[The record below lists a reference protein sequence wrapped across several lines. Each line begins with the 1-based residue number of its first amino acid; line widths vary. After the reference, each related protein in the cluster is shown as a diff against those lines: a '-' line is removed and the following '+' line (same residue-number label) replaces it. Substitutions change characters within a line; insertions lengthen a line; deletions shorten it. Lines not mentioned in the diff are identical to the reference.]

1 MDKGVRTMKRAAV
14 TALLVLGAQFL
25 LCILLVRGGTPTD
38 KPGAGTGTS
47 PLGDGERQVRLLQED
62 GSVQTVSLAD
72 YLWSVVAAEMP
83 ASFEQQALC
92 AQAVAARTYWARLC
106 QGEKHEGADIC
117 TQSSCCQ
124 AYIPRAQA
132 MENWGDK
139 ATEYAGRI
147 AAAVEQTDT
156 LVVTSE
162 GQPIQALFFSSAP
175 GSTVDAQAVWG
186 RAVSYLVSVDS
197 PEGEEVPNYRSQV
210 SVSVEEFRTLARKT
224 WPEVD
229 LSGPVSGWLSDFVWE
244 PSGTVNTVKVGGVTV
259 KGGEVRKLLGLRS
272 ACFTV
277 TEADGVLAFHV
288 TGYGHGV
295 GMSQYGANALARQG
309 KDFRDILSWY
319 YTGTQITP
327 LGDVR

>member
-1 MDKGVRTMKRAAV
+1 MRRATV
-14 TALLVLGAQFL
+14 TALVVLVAQFL
-25 LCILLVRGGTPTD
+25 LCILLVRGGEPLDGQGAYPGTPV
-38 KPGAGTGTS
+38 S
-47 PLGDGERQVRLLQED
+47 GDGERQVRLLLED
-62 GSVQTVSLAD
+62 GSVQPVSLAD

-106 QGEKHEGADIC
+106 QGKKHEGADIC

-124 AYIPRAQA
+124 AYIPKAQA
-132 MENWGDK
+132 MENWGDRAK
-139 ATEYAGRI
+139 EYEARI
-147 AAAVEQTDT
+147 TAAVEQTDA

-186 RAVSYLVSVDS
+186 RAVPYLVSVDS

-210 SVSVEEFRTLARKT
+210 SLSVKEFRTLAEQT
-224 WPEVD
+224 WPEAD
-229 LSGPVSGWLSDFVWE
+229 LSGSVSGWLSDFVWE

-259 KGGEVRKLLGLRS
+259 KGGEVRKALGLRS

-277 TEADGVLAFHV
+277 TEADGVLTFHV

-309 KDFRDILSWY
+309 KDFREILSWY
-319 YTGTQITP
+319 YTGTQITS
-327 LGDVR
+327 LQEVL

>member
-1 MDKGVRTMKRAAV
+1 MKRAGV
-14 TALLVLGAQFL
+14 TGILVLAAQIL
-25 LCILLVRGGTPTD
+25 LCLLLVRGGTAQREQD
-38 KPGAGTGTS
+38 KP
-47 PLGDGERQVRLLQED
+47 LGQSAPGDELRQVRLLLED
-62 GSVQTVSLAD
+62 ESVQTVSLAD

-106 QGEKHEGADIC
+106 LGQKHPGADIC

-132 MENWGDK
+132 LGNWGEK
-139 ATEYAGRI
+139 GQEYAARI
-147 AAAVEQTDT
+147 TAAVEQTDG
-156 LVVTSE
+156 LVVTSQ

-186 RAVSYLVSVDS
+186 RAVPYLVSVDS

-210 SVSVEEFRTLARKT
+210 SLSTDRFRELALQT
-224 WPEVD
+224 WPQAD
-229 LSGPVSGWLSDFVWE
+229 LSGPVSGWLSDFMWE
-244 PSGTVNTVKVGGVTV
+244 PSGTVNTVRVGGVTV

-277 TEADGVLAFHV
+277 SEADGMLTFHV

-295 GMSQYGANALARQG
+295 GMSQYGANAMARQG
-309 KDFRDILSWY
+309 KNFREILCWY
-319 YTGTQITP
+319 YTGAQVEP
-327 LGDVR
+327 LE